1 MLTVNYKT
9 SRDYIMSIFEIRN
22 LNVRYTTPAHDEES
36 ILSVSDKT
44 RLRKINNKP
53 FYFQRD
59 KASTTTRRHVVKN
72 SSMYDEMHSIY
83 RSS

>member
-59 KASTTTRRHVVKN
+59 KASTTQLNVRRNAFNLQKFIGL
-72 SSMYDEMHSIY
+72 ML
-83 RSS
+83 